1 MNKLIN
7 KFLLAFSLSVVTQ
20 SALATD
26 LLDVYQQSLVNDPIF
41 QAAKSTRLSKQETMP
56 QNRASLLPN
65 LSASANTTKNYYRT
79 LDATGTSAISYP
91 DTVKYNS
98 NGYTINL
105 TQSLINFGNWMKVS
119 QADSL
124 VKQADADFG
133 MATQDLIIRVARAYF
148 NVLLAQDNLTFAHAE
163 KTANARQFEQ
173 AKQRFE
179 VGLSTVTTVYD
190 AQAAYDRAVAQ
201 EITAENSLHNNQEAL
216 RQLTGLTYSD
226 IESFKVALP
235 LLKPQPT
242 DIQQW
247 LEASQKYNLNLLSQ
261 RYATE
266 AARQNIKVNNAGHLP
281 TIDAVGSYARNNG
294 ANYGTL
300 NAKQA
305 AIGIQLNVPLFQ
317 GGLVASRTRQAEDDY
332 ATASANRENTYRSV
346 IVTTRQKYNDV
357 LAGISKIE
365 ADRQAVLSAQSS
377 LNSTE
382 EQFKVGTSTMVDVL
396 LAQRSVFDAKRN
408 LAADEYSY
416 LLDTL
421 LLKQAAGTLS
431 PNDLQAIN
439 QWLHAEKTKQLA
451 KDVERTKVTTKHK
464 KKISHKTV

>member
-1 MNKLIN
+1 MNKLIYQ
-7 KFLLAFSLSVVTQ
+7 FLLTFSLSVATQ
-20 SALATD
+20 AALATD
-26 LLDVYQQSLVNDPIF
+26 LMDVYQQSLVNDPIF
-41 QAAKSTRLSKQETMP
+41 QAAKSTQLSKQETLP

-65 LSASANTTKNYYRT
+65 LSASANTAKNYYHT
-79 LDATGTSAISYP
+79 LDAIGTSATAYP
-91 DTVKYNS
+91 DSVKYNS

-119 QADSL
+119 QADAS
-124 VKQADADFG
+124 VKQANADFG
-133 MATQDLIIRVARAYF
+133 TATQDLIIRVARAYF

-163 KTANARQFEQ
+163 KAANARQFEQ

-190 AQAAYDRAVAQ
+190 AQAAYDKSVAQ
-201 EITAENSLHNNQEAL
+201 EITAENTLHNNQEAL
-216 RQLTGLTYSD
+216 RQLTSSSYSD
-226 IESFKVALP
+226 IENVKIALP
-235 LLKPQPT
+235 LLTPQPA

-247 LEASQKYNLNLLSQ
+247 LDASQKYNLSLLSQ

-281 TIDAVGSYARNNG
+281 TIDAIGSYTRTNG

-317 GGLVASRTRQAEDDY
+317 GGLVASKTRQAEDDY

-346 IVTTRQKYNDV
+346 MVTTRQKFNDV
-357 LAGISKIE
+357 LAGISKIK
-365 ADRQAVLSAQSS
+365 ADRQAVLSTQSS
-377 LNSTE
+377 SNSTE
-382 EQFKVGTSTMVDVL
+382 EQFRVGTSTMVDVL
-396 LAQRSVFDAKRN
+396 LAQKSVFDAKRN
-408 LAADEYSY
+408 LASDEYTY

-421 LLKQAAGTLS
+421 LLKQSAGTLS

-439 QWLHAEKTKQLA
+439 QWLHAQSTKRLA
-451 KDVERTKVTTKHK
+451 KNAKSTNVTPN
-464 KKISHKTV
+464 V